1 MTHGYKTLLV
11 HFDTTPRAEVR
22 LRLAARLAADF
33 DAHLQVSYSV
43 LSPMYAEPFMADGG
57 VYLAQELA
65 RLQERRDREVRERF
79 EKMAESLPVKAEWLT
94 GEGDPVGAMLQHSR
108 YADLMVV
115 GQHIVGQSNDTT
127 PEFVPRL
134 VLGAACPVLVVP
146 YAGSHTEVG
155 RRPML
160 AWNASRES
168 ARAAHAALPLL
179 QRAEGVQV
187 VSFDARPGHGG
198 HGDLPG
204 ADVATWLS
212 RHGVKATV
220 STTRAHDVDAGNQ
233 ILSRAADENTDLIVM
248 GGYGHSRAFEFVMG
262 GATRT
267 VLQAMT
273 VPVLFAH

>member
-33 DAHLQVSYSV
+33 EAHLQVSYSV

-57 VYLAQELA
+57 AYLSQELVK
-65 RLQERRDREVRERF
+65 LQARRDREVREHF
-79 EKMAESLPVKAEWLT
+79 EKIASSLPVKAEWLV

-146 YAGSHTEVG
+146 YAGSHAEVG
-155 RRPML
+155 HRPML

-179 QRAEGVQV
+179 QRAEAVQV
-187 VSFDARPGHGG
+187 VSFDARPGQGG

-212 RHGVKATV
+212 RHGVKATT

-233 ILSRAADENTDLIVM
+233 ILSRAADDNADLIVM